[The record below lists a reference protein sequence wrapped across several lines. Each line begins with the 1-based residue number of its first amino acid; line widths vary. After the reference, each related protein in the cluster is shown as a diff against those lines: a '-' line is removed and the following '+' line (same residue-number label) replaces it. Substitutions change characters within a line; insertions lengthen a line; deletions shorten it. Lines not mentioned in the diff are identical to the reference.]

1 MWTNTSLPPSAGAI
15 KPKPLVELNHFT
27 VPLAMGSLLS
37 SAARVSAAVA
47 AWSVWIEK
55 LTAGLEE
62 TGIEKE

>member
-1 MWTNTSLPPSAGAI
+1 
-15 KPKPLVELNHFT
+15 
-27 VPLAMGSLLS
+27 MGSLLS